1 MNVIQHSA
9 EINKGNSGGP
19 LINANGDIVGIN
31 TYMLAP
37 EGQWAGV
44 AYAIRG
50 DTVYDSVEQMLEDGD
65 VTYAAFK
72 IRLLNLSEFLAKGI
86 AKEYPD
92 EKDVPNTFG
101 LIAIEVKKK
110 IGHMSMV
117 LEVLIPL

>member
-1 MNVIQHSA
+1 
-9 EINKGNSGGP
+9 
-19 LINANGDIVGIN
+19 
-31 TYMLAP
+31 ML
-37 EGQWAGV
+37 V
-44 AYAIRG
+44 RG

-101 LIAIEVKKK
+101 LIAIEVGEDDHG
-110 IGHMSMV
+110 IRAGC
-117 LEVLIPL
+117 